1 MKRSFLLA
9 IVLLAFNSL
18 FANPVDVNMAKGL
31 GQKFV
36 SANFE
41 QKSSSLEL
49 VYTMNTE
56 LGEPCFYVFSV
67 SNHGFV
73 IVSADDCA
81 HPILGYSE
89 ESAFEADN
97 IAPGLG
103 DMMQVYKEA
112 IEHGK
117 QTKATA
123 TPEIG
128 PERCNAL

>member
-81 HPILGYSE
+81 HPIL
-89 ESAFEADN
+89 
-97 IAPGLG
+97 
-103 DMMQVYKEA
+103 
-112 IEHGK
+112 
-117 QTKATA
+117 
-123 TPEIG
+123 
-128 PERCNAL
+128 